1 MGYYSGHLRRYL
13 DRFDRGQILPIVFEE
28 AVRGGETVRRD
39 LAGFLGIPEGGF
51 PAATE
56 RVNASTMPKYPR
68 IANLAVRT
76 GRRLRRRH
84 LESIVDLGGR
94 LGVRRFMTSGTQ
106 VPRLD
111 TDLRSDL
118 GRRYVD
124 EFDALE
130 EMLGIDLSCWKDRP
144 AKRRTGDAAPV

>member
-1 MGYYSGHLRRYL
+1 MGYYSRHLRRYL
-13 DRFDRGQILPIVFEE
+13 DRFDRGQILPVVFEE
-28 AVRGGETVRRD
+28 AVRGGETVRGD

-56 RVNASTMPKYPR
+56 RVNASTMPKHPR
-68 IANLAVRT
+68 IANVAVRT
-76 GRRLRRRH
+76 GRRLRKRH

-111 TDLRSDL
+111 ADLRTELS
-118 GRRYVD
+118 RRYLD